1 MCGRA
6 SLPNDV
12 SELKQDLRIEW
23 DKLGDYRPRWNA
35 APTSDLPV
43 VTSSPDRGRT
53 LEVMR
58 WGLIPSWAKDSK
70 IARSTFNARA
80 EGIGS
85 KPAFRNAW
93 KAGRRCLVAADGYY
107 EWRQKDK
114 QPFAMALGNRGLM
127 TFAGLWDLWS
137 APDGATIKSF
147 TIITTRANDLA
158 ASIHDRMPVILPPS
172 CWPEW
177 LGEIDATPDQLQAM
191 LSPYPSERMTMW
203 PVDRRV
209 GNVRNDSPDLFEPIR

>member
-43 VTSSPDRGRT
+43 VTSASGGRT

-80 EGIGS
+80 EDKIG
-85 KPAFRNAW
+85 
-93 KAGRRCLVAADGYY
+93 
-107 EWRQKDK
+107 
-114 QPFAMALGNRGLM
+114 
-127 TFAGLWDLWS
+127 
-137 APDGATIKSF
+137 
-147 TIITTRANDLA
+147 RA
-158 ASIHDRMPVILPPS
+158 HV
-172 CWPEW
+172 
-177 LGEIDATPDQLQAM
+177 
-191 LSPYPSERMTMW
+191 
-203 PVDRRV
+203 
-209 GNVRNDSPDLFEPIR
+209 

>member
-58 WGLIPSWAKDSK
+58 WGLIPSQKAS
-70 IARSTFNARA
+70 IASRRFAT
-80 EGIGS
+80 
-85 KPAFRNAW
+85 P
-93 KAGRRCLVAADGYY
+93 GR
-107 EWRQKDK
+107 
-114 QPFAMALGNRGLM
+114 P
-127 TFAGLWDLWS
+127 
-137 APDGATIKSF
+137 GA
-147 TIITTRANDLA
+147 A
-158 ASIHDRMPVILPPS
+158 ASWLPT
-172 CWPEW
+172 
-177 LGEIDATPDQLQAM
+177 ATM
-191 LSPYPSERMTMW
+191 SGGKKT
-203 PVDRRV
+203 
-209 GNVRNDSPDLFEPIR
+209 DSRSQWRLATAA